1 VIDLRIGHY
10 YALSKWRPD
19 YFSLV
24 MVESLATRGLAP
36 RFGREPEWEILLTNN
51 ISFGDARLALIHAP
65 YDETLGRFVRF
76 MADNET
82 EIDAVLGNMGTE
94 SAGQEIQA
102 KT

>member
-1 VIDLRIGHY
+1 
-10 YALSKWRPD
+10 
-19 YFSLV
+19 
-24 MVESLATRGLAP
+24 
-36 RFGREPEWEILLTNN
+36 
-51 ISFGDARLALIHAP
+51 
-65 YDETLGRFVRF
+65 LGRFVRL